1 MEPVVPVP
9 TPSRRSKGRTL
20 EETEQPD
27 RLLDRDTVHV
37 LIFELERQ
45 LYGIDVEQV
54 KAIVEGE
61 ADDGLPVP
69 THSGC
74 SAESGAEGRTCFYE
88 GQDVPVHSLASW
100 IGLGQPDLSQSFGTD
115 KQPSPVA
122 SRVLLSRSS
131 GTFQG
136 FLVDTPKDIVA
147 LSVVDIFPIPDL
159 IQRVLGPTP
168 LWGVGKSPSGLLLLV
183 DLAATPPPVGAG
195 LVPAGAGDPAG
206 S

>member
-1 MEPVVPVP
+1 MKPVVPVP
-9 TPSRRSKGRTL
+9 TPSGRSEGRKL
-20 EETEQPD
+20 EEPKQPD

-37 LIFELERQ
+37 LIFELEGQ

-54 KAIVEGE
+54 EAIVEGE
-61 ADDGLPVP
+61 GEAGLPVP
-69 THSGC
+69 TLSGGR
-74 SAESGAEGRTCFYE
+74 EGSGAEGRTCSYE
-88 GQDVPVHSLASW
+88 GQDVPVRSLASW
-100 IGLGQPDLSQSFGTD
+100 IRLGQPDLSQSFRTG
-115 KQPSPVA
+115 KRPSTVA

-131 GTFQG
+131 GTLQG

-168 LWGVGKSPSGLLLLV
+168 LWGVGRSPGGLLLLV
-183 DLAATPPPVGAG
+183 DLAATSPPVEGDP
-195 LVPAGAGDPAG
+195 VPARAGDPAG